1 MFYKHWNK
9 IALALT
15 GFFWASCDT
24 DTTSANNVD
33 EPAPNSSAA
42 PMSSAIPTSSA
53 TAVRMGNSSRQGA
66 REQASIVKDSRVTRY
81 VMR

>member
-42 PMSSAIPTSSA
+42 PLSSALVNGVDEA
-53 TAVRMGNSSRQGA
+53 TTADFCG
-66 REQASIVKDSRVTRY
+66 
-81 VMR
+81 